1 MNITVITTKAG
12 AKPKRKRVGRGES
25 SGLGK
30 TSGRGNK
37 GMGARAGYKQ
47 GNLREGGMF
56 PMYRRLPKFGFSNKV
71 FRTEYQVVN
80 VEDLE
85 TRFENGAK
93 VNAATLAEAGL
104 IGDREEVIK
113 ILGNG
118 QLSKK
123 LTVEAQRFSAS
134 AAAKIE
140 AAGGT
145 VTRLGPQPKKKFV
158 KRPAPRPEPEEKEEA
173 GEGKK
178 GKKSP
183 KGEGGKKA
191 EKGAKGEKGG
201 KGEKSEKKSQADAGA
216 GQEGG

>member
-1 MNITVITTKAG
+1 
-12 AKPKRKRVGRGES
+12 
-25 SGLGK
+25 
-30 TSGRGNK
+30 
-37 GMGARAGYKQ
+37 
-47 GNLREGGMF
+47 MF
-56 PMYRRLPKFGFSNKV
+56 PLYRRLPKFGFSNKV

-104 IGDREEVIK
+104 IGDREEEIK
-113 ILGNG
+113 VLGNG

-158 KRPAPRPEPEEKEEA
+158 KRPAPRPEPEEKGEA
-173 GEGKK
+173 DEGKK
-178 GKKSP
+178 GKKSS
-183 KGEGGKKA
+183 KGEEGKKG
-191 EKGAKGEKGG
+191 EKGPKGEKGG